1 MNQDE
6 YIKNRLDDQIRWYD
20 GKSQWNQ
27 KKYKQLRVFEFVAAA
42 SIPFLTGYMTVNAPF
57 ISFTV
62 GLLGLII
69 AAITGVVTLY
79 KFQENWVEYRTTC
92 ESLKHEK
99 HLFLTK
105 VEPYDGD
112 EPFPL
117 FVQRVESLISKENTN
132 WTQYMTRPTKNIKG
146 DGVTS

>member
-6 YIKNRLDDQIRWYD
+6 YIKHRLDDQIGWYD

-27 KKYKQLRVFEFVAAA
+27 KMYKRLRVFEFAAAA

-57 ISFTV
+57 INFTV

-69 AAITGVVTLY
+69 AVITGVVTLY

-105 VEPYDGD
+105 VAPYDGD

-132 WTQYMTRPTKNIKG
+132 WAQYMTKPTENKEQG
-146 DGVTS
+146 